1 VPEFRCRQA
10 AISHYLA
17 CRRIGP
23 VFRQAAQLAR
33 PERPE
38 KPLREKIGF
47 MSGFKLNRFAS
58 SEAAKNY
65 ISAFPKS

>member
-17 CRRIGP
+17 CRANRP
-23 VFRQAAQLAR
+23 SLRQAAQLAR

-47 MSGFKLNRFAS
+47 MSGFKLNWFAS
-58 SEAAKNY
+58 SEAAK
-65 ISAFPKS
+65 ITFLLFAKS